1 MKVFEN
7 VYAEAY
13 DSLYKTKAYV
23 KECDFIE
30 SVILKYKRNAKKILD
45 LGCGTGG
52 HDIILAERGYKVTGV
67 DLSSEMLKIAEK
79 KSAEKKLKI
88 NFVKKNIAEINI
100 GKKFDAVI
108 SMFAVMGYQTEN
120 YMIADVCQRV
130 REHLSKGGLF
140 IFDCWYGPAVLSD
153 KPKPVSKEIK
163 SADGEKIVRFTT
175 PVLDAM
181 RHTVDIQFKLRKI
194 KKDKLVD
201 ETKETHKM
209 RFMFPQEIKYF
220 LNVAGFEVLKLC
232 PFMKMNKELT
242 IKDWDMTV
250 IAKAV

>member
-7 VYAEAY
+7 IYAEAY
-13 DSLYKTKAYV
+13 DLLYKTKAYT

-30 SVILKYKRNAKKILD
+30 NVISKYKRNAKKILD

-52 HDIILAERGYKVTGV
+52 HDIILAERGYEVTGV
-67 DLSSEMLKIAEK
+67 DLSSEMLRIAKK

-88 NFVKKNIAEINI
+88 NFIKRDIAKINI
-100 GKKFDAVI
+100 GKRFDVVI
-108 SMFAVMGYQTEN
+108 SMFAVMGYQIN
-120 YMIADVCQRV
+120 NNMIADVCQKARK
-130 REHLSKGGLF
+130 HLSKGGLF
-140 IFDCWYGPAVLSD
+140 IFDCWYGPAVLAD
-153 KPKPVSKEIK
+153 KPKPVIKEIK
-163 SADGEKIVRFTT
+163 LADGKKIVRYTT

-181 RHTVDIQFKLRKI
+181 RHTVDIQFKLRKME
-194 KKDKLVD
+194 KNKVVD

-232 PFMKMNKELT
+232 PFMRMNKELT
-242 IKDWDMTV
+242 VKDWDMTV